1 MLDML
6 DKLITE
12 HGSSAILRERLELFS
27 DKYSAL
33 EKQNTQL
40 HENNKVLE
48 YQFDKAKKEIKRLQ
62 KILDANNENKKNNV
76 ISDI

>member
-33 EKQNTQL
+33 EKQNKHL

-62 KILDANNENKKNNV
+62 KILDANNENQKNNV